1 MWERVESIGYNLHP
15 PILRALIAWYR
26 SLIEEC
32 LQKLTPAN
40 LAVAIEIASLP
51 DQIRGYE
58 KIKSDSI
65 AMVKARAS
73 EKLALMDAVQIPV
86 LK

>member
-1 MWERVESIGYNLHP
+1 M
-15 PILRALIAWYR
+15 
-26 SLIEEC
+26 
-32 LQKLTPAN
+32 PAN
-40 LAVAIEIASLP
+40 LAVAIETACLP

-58 KIKSDSI
+58 KIKSDNI